1 MKDIS
6 KILLDDELFQIR
18 DENTYTKEEVDNT
31 YATKDDL
38 ENKAEYKGH
47 YLAGGSSIQYV
58 KICTVH
64 LPVSNSDLF
73 LEFDLAGRTYD
84 RYQKVK
90 FIARRGA
97 ATTSMSCALF
107 VSGGKGNA
115 YNVRAYRYHLT
126 ETLADEYIEV
136 WCSLPAWDGLNI
148 LKKSF
153 ASNYTAIDQ
162 NFTWDYE
169 IASAFPT
176 TSDSIA
182 ATYSSLEDWTGKV
195 DPSVVTMK
203 NYSKPSSTSAITSAD
218 SLNSAVGKL
227 EKALDEV
234 SNVMVV
240 SLPTKNNSIQI
251 ASNAITNPFTLPDGK
266 EVEDIFMM
274 TFTDVYGIQ
283 YTAVK
288 MEESPGTAWTFKITG
303 VGVMEGLTVPR
314 LYWGTIVVGV
324 LGYVTPFIRL
334 GSLYWSEFGSA
345 TVSEGSSLSGISSI
359 MVYFK

>member
-1 MKDIS
+1 MGNLS
-6 KILLDDELFQIR
+6 KILVDDELFQIR

-31 YATKDDL
+31 YATKDNL

-115 YNVRAYRYHLT
+115 YNVRAYRYLT
-126 ETLADEYIEV
+126 KTLADEYIEV
-136 WCSLPAWDGLNI
+136 WCSLPDWDGLNI

-182 ATYSSLEDWTGKV
+182 ATYSSLE
-195 DPSVVTMK
+195 
-203 NYSKPSSTSAITSAD
+203 
-218 SLNSAVGKL
+218 
-227 EKALDEV
+227 EV

-251 ASNAITNPFTLPDGK
+251 DSTYLGNPFTLPDGK
-266 EVEDIFMM
+266 EIDDIFMM
-274 TFTDVYGIQ
+274 TFTDMYGIH

-288 MEESPGTAWTFKITG
+288 MEKGQGTFWTFKITG